1 MKNGVLVATKPH
13 IGVTKHK
20 TCCLR
25 YQQIRILV
33 IQAQTPEFGDLPTA
47 LWFQEWGFRKGESSP
62 SFLGESPSRR
72 VGWLSMMDRDRFF
85 SWFHHDKKWGF
96 DPQDMVH
103 RSSKLGK
110 TRLICWSSQDP
121 GLYHAERAEWHQARV
136 VHPETLGVGQHVGRV
151 YLTHI
156 VHCILMW

>member
-85 SWFHHDKKWGF
+85 SWFHHDKKWG
-96 DPQDMVH
+96 
-103 RSSKLGK
+103 G
-110 TRLICWSSQDP
+110 
-121 GLYHAERAEWHQARV
+121 
-136 VHPETLGVGQHVGRV
+136 
-151 YLTHI
+151 LTHRIWCIDHQSWGKRGSSAEALRIQVYTMQSELNGIKRVWYILRHSVWVSMWVECTSHILSI
-156 VHCILMW
+156 VF